1 MCERKSARRGAIGER
16 LAAAYFG
23 RLGCRVLEMNFRTR
37 RGEIDVIAQKGDMLI
52 FAEVKTRDEAAAAQP
67 AEAVTAQKR
76 RRIVLAAQGYLLL
89 HPELAENFMRFD
101 VVEVTVPRLG
111 TPRLNCIENAFTL

>member
-1 MCERKSARRGAIGER
+1 MGER
-16 LAAAYFG
+16 LAAAYY
-23 RLGCRVLEMNFRTR
+23 RRRGCRVLEMNFRTR

-101 VVEVTVPRLG
+101 VVEVTPAEGGGLLVH
-111 TPRLNCIENAFTL
+111 CIRGAFEV

>member
-1 MCERKSARRGAIGER
+1 MGER
-16 LAAAYFG
+16 LAAAYY
-23 RLGCRVLEMNFRTR
+23 RRRGCRVLEMNFRTR

-76 RRIVLAAQGYLLL
+76 RRIVFGGTGISAASPGAGGEFYALRRGGGHGAPLGDAAA
-89 HPELAENFMRFD
+89 ELY
-101 VVEVTVPRLG
+101 
-111 TPRLNCIENAFTL
+111 